1 MALLQEVVTTIRTVR
16 SERGVPPSRPV
27 TALVEGAAA
36 EVRELLALHGGH
48 VRHLAGLSSLEFA
61 DAVPR
66 SPDTV
71 RRVVR
76 DFQLHVPLAG
86 IVDRKQETE
95 RVRRSLA
102 KVTRQREALQARLAK
117 PAFVERADPEVVREA
132 RDQERVLAERQA
144 KLEQILQELGG

>member
-1 MALLQEVVTTIRTVR
+1 M
-16 SERGVPPSRPV
+16 
-27 TALVEGAAA
+27 EGAPA
-36 EVRELLALHGGH
+36 EVRELLGAQGGH

-61 DAVPR
+61 NTVAR

-76 DFQLHVPLAG
+76 DFQLHIPLAG

-102 KVTRQREALQARLAK
+102 KLSGQRKGLQARLAK
-117 PAFVERADPEVVREA
+117 PAFVERADPEVVRDA
-132 RDQERVLAERQA
+132 REQEQVLAQRQA